1 VVSDLSDLKQSI
13 GVVVVAVIGFVF
25 VLGQVGLERA
35 GASWPHLEP
44 LSRSAP
50 SRLIIPAIGVSAPV
64 ITVGVQRNGQ
74 MAVPELADADRA
86 AWFRHGPVPGEP
98 GTAVIVGH
106 VDSQDGPAV
115 FYRLKELRKGNLIT
129 VTRRDGELVR
139 FKVSSVVTVSKA
151 KFPAEK
157 VYDLTDRIELRL
169 ISCGGPFDRATQ
181 SYQDNVIVYAKLV

>member
-1 VVSDLSDLKQSI
+1 MSDLKQSI
-13 GVVVVAVIGFVF
+13 GVVIVAVIAFVF
-25 VLGQVGLERA
+25 VLGQLPLDRA
-35 GASWPHLEP
+35 EATWPHAEP

-74 MAVPELADADRA
+74 MAVPELSDANRA

-106 VDSQDGPAV
+106 LDTHDGAAV

-129 VTRRDGELVR
+129 VIRRDGELVR
-139 FKVSSVVTVSKA
+139 FKVSNVVRVSKA
-151 KFPAEK
+151 HFPAEK
-157 VYDLTDRIELRL
+157 VYDLTDRVELRL
-169 ISCGGPFDRATQ
+169 ISCGGPFDRATE
-181 SYQDNVIVYAKLV
+181 SYRDNVIVYADLV

>member
-1 VVSDLSDLKQSI
+1 MSELKQSI
-13 GVVVVAVIGFVF
+13 GVVIVAVIGFVF
-25 VLGQVGLERA
+25 VLGQLRLDRA
-35 GASWPHLEP
+35 QASWPHLEP

-64 ITVGVQRNGQ
+64 STVGVQRDGQ
-74 MAVPELADADRA
+74 MAVPDLADADRA

-106 VDSQDGPAV
+106 LDSRDGPAV
-115 FYRLKELRKGNLIT
+115 FYRLKELRQGNLIT
-129 VTRRDGELVR
+129 VIRRDGELVR
-139 FKVSSVVTVSKA
+139 FKVSSVVTVRKA
-151 KFPAEK
+151 RFPAER

>member
-1 VVSDLSDLKQSI
+1 MSDLKQSI

-25 VLGQVGLERA
+25 VLSQLRLDRA
-35 GASWPHLEP
+35 EASWPHLEP

-64 ITVGVQRNGQ
+64 ISIGVQRNGE
-74 MAVPELADADRA
+74 MAVPDLADANRV

-106 VDSQDGPAV
+106 LDSRGGPAV
-115 FYRLKELRKGNLIT
+115 FYRLKELQKGNLIT

-151 KFPAEK
+151 RFPVEK
-157 VYDLTDRIELRL
+157 VYDLTNRIELRL
-169 ISCGGPFDRATQ
+169 ISCGVPFDRATH
-181 SYQDNVIVYAKLV
+181 SYRDNWIVYAKQV

>member
-1 VVSDLSDLKQSI
+1 VSELKQSI

-25 VLGQVGLERA
+25 VLGQLRLERA
-35 GASWPHLEP
+35 EASWPHLEP

-50 SRLIIPAIGVSAPV
+50 SRLIIPAIGVSARV
-64 ITVGVQRNGQ
+64 ITVGVQRNGH
-74 MAVPELADADRA
+74 MAVPELADANRA

-106 VDSQDGPAV
+106 LDSRDGPAV

-129 VTRRDGELVR
+129 VTRRDGQLVR